1 MANILKMTLN
11 SKGNWINSPES
22 LATVTLDADVT
33 PLEIGDYLPDN
44 SDANYDKEFGVI
56 PSGSTLKL
64 LMENYWYLCQFN
76 AEIGTYDSVSDRM
89 SGKWLVM
96 AKVKY
101 IF

>member
-1 MANILKMTLN
+1 MANILKTTLN

-22 LATVTLDADVT
+22 LATVTLDADVL
-33 PLEIGDYLPDN
+33 PSEIGDYLPDN
-44 SDANYDKEFGVI
+44 SETKYDKEFGLI

-64 LMENYWYLCQFN
+64 LMSTYWYLCQFN
-76 AEIGTYDSVSDRM
+76 AEVGTYDSKTDRM

-96 AKVKY
+96 SKVKY

>member
-1 MANILKMTLN
+1 MANILKRTLN

-22 LATVTLDADVT
+22 LGTITLDADIT
-33 PLEIGDYLPDN
+33 PSELESYLPDN
-44 SDANYDKEFGVI
+44 STTNYDNQFGVM
-56 PSGSTLKL
+56 PSGSTIKL
-64 LMENYWYLCQFN
+64 LMSTCWYLCQFN
-76 AEIGTYDSVSDRM
+76 AEIGTYDSVSDKM